1 MAKASW
7 DHLCSTHSSPKCT
20 WHCGAKVA
28 LTYELPQA
36 KCLGLTHPSLIW
48 KPVSETLWRFWIL
61 EPVHKGDPGGQPLD
75 LRSQL
80 PSLRKQQ
87 VLAAGNMQGCSAVC
101 YYCEAVLIVNRQC
114 ALRIHF
120 LKKKKK
126 KKKKKYIAFRNY
138 FPGASVS
145 LPAPHSA
152 SPKWRYHIAHFAN
165 LPQAHQRDDVRVC
178 A

>member
-126 KKKKKYIAFRNY
+126 KKRRSTLHLGITSLEHRFHFR
-138 FPGASVS
+138 
-145 LPAPHSA
+145 LPIPHRLNEGIILLILLTYL
-152 SPKWRYHIAHFAN
+152 KLIKGTT
-165 LPQAHQRDDVRVC
+165 
-178 A
+178 